1 MERIKLKP
9 HLQKIVNYIRK
20 HGSVTVREATLSK
33 ELNTVELRKR
43 ISEINR
49 AKGYEFIA
57 GTYEPNRDGGQH
69 KRYRLCK

>member
-49 AKGYEFIA
+49 AKGCEFIT

>member
-49 AKGYEFIA
+49 AKGYEFIS
-57 GTYEPNRDGGQH
+57 GTYEPNHNGGQH

>member
-1 MERIKLKP
+1 M

-49 AKGYEFIA
+49 AKGYEFIS
-57 GTYEPNRDGGQH
+57 GTYEPNHDGGQH